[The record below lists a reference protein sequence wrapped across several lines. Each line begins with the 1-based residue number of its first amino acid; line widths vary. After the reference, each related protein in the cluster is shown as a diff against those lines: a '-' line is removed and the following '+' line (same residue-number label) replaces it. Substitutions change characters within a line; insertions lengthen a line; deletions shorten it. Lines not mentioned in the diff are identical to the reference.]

1 MGVDSFFLISLATMF
16 GFGIGQEN
24 NEELVWKKAF
34 SLNREHELSKDN
46 LVTTLPKLTKEWK
59 VSFDLNP
66 TGSTPSAYSNV
77 LHMTTG
83 GKGLGSSAKVGD
95 RTPCIWVHKTHGVVV
110 SSALNGKAAVTKTF
124 KDDLPPAGQWTG
136 IEVMQSLIE
145 GKYMYSI
152 SIAGKSVLKVE
163 NTKPVEL
170 TNVKVYAGSP
180 FYTARKGLLR
190 NLEIEI
196 KVPNCVL
203 TSKMHFQ

>member
-1 MGVDSFFLISLATMF
+1 MRVESFFLISLATMF

-34 SLNREHELSKDN
+34 SLNRERELSEDN

-66 TGSTPSAYSNV
+66 AGSTPSAFSNV
-77 LHMTTG
+77 LHMTIG

-110 SSALNGKAAVTKTF
+110 SSALNGKAAVTKKF